1 MARALYLE
9 GSSSFIETLQPLMIA
24 VMFAFA
30 VAITPREAQ
39 TQTERSG
46 KEVVDA
52 VCAACHGTGMNDA
65 PKIGDQKAWAK
76 RATQGLSSLT
86 KHAING
92 IRHMPAHGG
101 SPDLTDLEIARAV
114 AYMVNQSGGRWVE
127 PVSLKD
133 LARERSGEQVVQAQ
147 CVKCHQTGVGGAPK
161 IGDRA
166 AWAPRIKDG
175 LDNTVRSAIRGHGGM
190 PARGG
195 MADLTDAE
203 LRGAIVYMFNKG
215 AVPAQ

>member
-1 MARALYLE
+1 MARELRLE
-9 GSSSFIETLQPLMIA
+9 ASSSFIKTLQPVMIA
-24 VMFAFA
+24 VALAFA
-30 VAITPREAQ
+30 VSITPREARAQ
-39 TQTERSG
+39 SERSG
-46 KEVVDA
+46 KEVVDG
-52 VCAACHGTGMNDA
+52 VCGTCHGTGMNNA

-76 RATQGLSSLT
+76 RTEQGLSGLT
-86 KHAING
+86 KNALNG

-101 SPDLTDLEIARAV
+101 SSDLTDLEIARAV
-114 AYMVNQSGGRWVE
+114 AYMVNRSGGRWVE

-133 LARERSGEQVVQAQ
+133 LAKERSGEQVVQAQ
-147 CVKCHQTGVGGAPK
+147 CRKCHDAGVGGAPK

-195 MADLTDAE
+195 MADLTDSE
-203 LRGAIVYMFNKG
+203 LRSAIVYMFNKG
-215 AVPAQ
+215 AVPTQ